1 MKRLFICCGAGVA
14 TSTVAVT
21 KIKNWLT
28 ENGLSDRVTIR
39 QGTVAEI
46 LSMGD
51 DIDLIISTSQ
61 VSSTDKP
68 VISGLPLLTGV
79 GINKVFDSLRTHIE

>member
-1 MKRLFICCGAGVA
+1 MKKLFICCGAGVA

-21 KIKNWLT
+21 KIKNWLN
-28 ENGLSDRVTIR
+28 ENNLIDKVLIS

-46 LSMGD
+46 PSMGD

-61 VSSTDKP
+61 VSGTNKP